1 MVPESTP
8 PHVAKYK
15 DRNELLTLKLMKKV
29 YAGEHFHKYELY
41 NKRFFLTVL
50 EDSQKK
56 KYAELRRYQ
65 ILSFNI

>member
-1 MVPESTP
+1 
-8 PHVAKYK
+8 
-15 DRNELLTLKLMKKV
+15 MKKV

-56 KYAELRRYQ
+56 KNMQSSEDTKFFRLIY
-65 ILSFNI
+65 NIFQSLQFTSVK

>member
-1 MVPESTP
+1 
-8 PHVAKYK
+8 
-15 DRNELLTLKLMKKV
+15 MKKV
-29 YAGEHFHKYELY
+29 YVREHFHKYELY
-41 NKRFFLTVL
+41 HKRFFLTIL